1 VTRAHLDIL
10 GRLLLAA
17 GLMSTYCYCADF
29 FFTALG
35 GDDFDRSIMLR
46 RFTGD
51 YAFSFWL
58 IVGAALLP
66 IHLLW
71 FRAIRRST
79 LMLCLIGLL
88 VMLGMWSDHFMVLVI
103 TQHRDFLPSSQ
114 SFYVTSFWA
123 VSTLLGTIGLFGTLL
138 LLMLRYLPV
147 ASIID
152 LRLSLR
158 VLKET

>member
-1 VTRAHLDIL
+1 ML

-35 GDDFDRSIMLR
+35 GDDFDRSVMLR

-58 IVGAALLP
+58 IVGAALIP

-71 FRAIRRST
+71 FRAVRRSA

-88 VMLGMWSDHFMVLVI
+88 VMLGHVERPF
-103 TQHRDFLPSSQ
+103 HGPGHHPAPGLP
-114 SFYVTSFWA
+114 A
-123 VSTLLGTIGLFGTLL
+123 VVAELLRHQLLGGVHVAGND
-138 LLMLRYLPV
+138 RPV
-147 ASIID
+147 QT
-152 LRLSLR
+152 RCCC
-158 VLKET
+158 